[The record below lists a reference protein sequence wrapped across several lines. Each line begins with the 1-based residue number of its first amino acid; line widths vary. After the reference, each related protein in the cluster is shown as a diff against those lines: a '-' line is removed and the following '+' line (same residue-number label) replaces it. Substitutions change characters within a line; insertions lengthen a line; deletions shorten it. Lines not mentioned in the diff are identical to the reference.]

1 MARVAIYDNQRGLMK
16 SKGVNIY
23 GILTAIASGI
33 SNLLQIFW
41 LIWLTAEQVK
51 NGFGHGT
58 DMDILAIVPI
68 LMNII
73 AIPSIIASMI
83 FFMIHIF
90 KKSSKN
96 IFVINLVFWIMLLIQ
111 IGLIQLFINY

>member
-1 MARVAIYDNQRGLMK
+1 MAIYDTNWGLMK

-23 GILTAIASGI
+23 GILTAIASSI

-41 LIWLTAEQVK
+41 LVWLAAEQVK
-51 NGFGHGT
+51 TGFGHGT
-58 DMDILAIVPI
+58 DMDILALIPMI
-68 LMNII
+68 MNII

-83 FFMIHIF
+83 FLTIHIF

-96 IFVINLVFWIMLLIQ
+96 IFIINLVLWVVLLIQ